1 MNPSV
6 WRRSAG
12 ACSGGIEITGA
23 ISPGGERAIPWAV
36 LLSELMLQRTR
47 ADLVVPVCEQVMRR
61 YPTAP
66 DLADA
71 PSEEVEELLRPLGFL
86 HRNARLQAGAQSCR
100 AGVPR
105 TMDGLLAVPG
115 VGRYAATATLCFAYG
130 RRMAVVDPS
139 VIRSLA
145 RLEVF
150 TSTKARPREDSALW
164 AAAQELLP
172 ARGARQWNYAVLD
185 HAALICQPRP
195 RCRECPVLEVGRTG
209 LAFVARDSGATPSRV
224 LGGTTGQ

>member
-1 MNPSV
+1 
-6 WRRSAG
+6 
-12 ACSGGIEITGA
+12 
-23 ISPGGERAIPWAV
+23 V

-47 ADLVVPVCEQVMRR
+47 ADLVVPVYEQVMRR
-61 YPTAP
+61 YPTAA

-71 PSEEVEELLRPLGFL
+71 PSEEIEELLRPLGFL
-86 HRNARLQAGAQSCR
+86 HRNARLQAGARSCR

-115 VGRYAATATLCFAYG
+115 VGRYAATATLCFAYA

-139 VIRSLA
+139 VIRSLG

-150 TSTKARPREDSALW
+150 TSSKARPREDPALW
-164 AAAQELLP
+164 AAAYALLP

-185 HAALICQPRP
+185 HAALICRPRP
-195 RCRECPVLEVGRTG
+195 RCRECPVLEICRTG
-209 LAFVARDSGATPSRV
+209 LAFVASDRGTPAARGR
-224 LGGTTGQ
+224 GGTVGQ